1 MKRQLEWYRKMQ
13 KVAPGDV
20 SLKINIANT
29 FHAMQQLCEARRYA
43 QEVLKTDSQNVSALT
58 ALAYAFFEEDD
69 YADSIPVFQQ
79 ALQLDSSDFWLH
91 NYLGQAYQK
100 SGDHLRGIEHAWQ
113 AVTLSGGADSQHI
126 ILPIRFTKQ
135 QSKKAKNTLMTL
147 CKNGSTLIRKM
158 PW

>member
-1 MKRQLEWYRKMQ
+1 MQ

-29 FHAMQQLCEARRYA
+29 FHAMRNYAEARRYA

-79 ALQLDSSDFWLH
+79 ALQLDSSDFGFTIIW
-91 NYLGQAYQK
+91 GRPTRK
-100 SGDHLRGIEHAWQ
+100 
-113 AVTLSGGADSQHI
+113 AVT
-126 ILPIRFTKQ
+126 T
-135 QSKKAKNTLMTL
+135 
-147 CKNGSTLIRKM
+147 CVE
-158 PW
+158 